1 MIPLANKHPAY
12 FQHIMCD
19 IETTGIKPDRN
30 HIIQICA
37 VRFNLKTGEYDP
49 NLFEVCLNPNTAS
62 WRNQDPSTMTWWQD
76 PERQPIYDS
85 IIEKSLDSKIAIQ
98 AFAHWLGKERL
109 VFWGN
114 RNGFDQGARTVLPA
128 LRHLGVDRLDQ
139 LLLSHADN
147 DHSGGALAVFSG
159 LPVEQVRSGEAS
171 DLPRELR
178 ALPCEQDA
186 RWSWDGVEF
195 RVWRWP
201 QAEPADGQPIVT
213 ASRWPTAAPRPGRL
227 ARQSPPARPQPR
239 RSPPKTAAAQF
250 ASRTTGSFTGAC
262 SGAMSPR

>member
-1 MIPLANKHPAY
+1 MIPLTNKHPAY

-19 IETTGIKPDRN
+19 IETTGVKPDRN

-62 WRNQDPSTMTWWQD
+62 WRSQDPSTMTWWQD

-114 RNGFDQGARTVLPA
+114 RNGFDYMFLQSYFADC
-128 LRHLGVDRLDQ
+128 GVPFPFKFWDSKD
-139 LLLSHADN
+139 LLSYTEGLCNGANVPFIKKNSLEFIGQKHNAIDDTLHQLKYLLHVEAEVKAKAKAFGVFDVGDGSEFVN
-147 DHSGGALAVFSG
+147 GGA
-159 LPVEQVRSGEAS
+159 
-171 DLPRELR
+171 
-178 ALPCEQDA
+178 
-186 RWSWDGVEF
+186 
-195 RVWRWP
+195 
-201 QAEPADGQPIVT
+201 
-213 ASRWPTAAPRPGRL
+213 
-227 ARQSPPARPQPR
+227 
-239 RSPPKTAAAQF
+239 
-250 ASRTTGSFTGAC
+250 
-262 SGAMSPR
+262 

>member
-1 MIPLANKHPAY
+1 MIPLTNKHPAY

-19 IETTGIKPDRN
+19 IETTGVKPDRN

-62 WRNQDPSTMTWWQD
+62 WRSQDPSTMTWWQD

-114 RNGFDQGARTVLPA
+114 RNGFDYMFLQSYFADC
-128 LRHLGVDRLDQ
+128 GVPFPCKFWDSKD
-139 LLLSHADN
+139 LLSYTEGLCN
-147 DHSGGALAVFSG
+147 GANVPFIKKSSLEFVGQKHNAIDDT
-159 LPVEQVRSGEAS
+159 LHQLKYLLHVETKIKEKK
-171 DLPRELR
+171 D
-178 ALPCEQDA
+178 DYNN
-186 RWSWDGVEF
+186 
-195 RVWRWP
+195 
-201 QAEPADGQPIVT
+201 T
-213 ASRWPTAAPRPGRL
+213 TT
-227 ARQSPPARPQPR
+227 SP
-239 RSPPKTAAAQF
+239 
-250 ASRTTGSFTGAC
+250 
-262 SGAMSPR
+262 

>member
-1 MIPLANKHPAY
+1 MIPLTNKHPAY

-19 IETTGIKPDRN
+19 IETTGVKPDRN

-62 WRNQDPSTMTWWQD
+62 WRSQDPSTMTWWQD

-114 RNGFDQGARTVLPA
+114 RNGFDYMFLQSYFADC
-128 LRHLGVDRLDQ
+128 GVPFPFKFWDSKD
-139 LLLSHADN
+139 LLSYTEGLCNGANVPFIKKNSLEFFGQKHNAIDDTLHQLKYLLHVEAEVKASRPKPFGVFN
-147 DHSGGALAVFSG
+147 VGDGSEFVNGGA
-159 LPVEQVRSGEAS
+159 
-171 DLPRELR
+171 
-178 ALPCEQDA
+178 
-186 RWSWDGVEF
+186 
-195 RVWRWP
+195 
-201 QAEPADGQPIVT
+201 
-213 ASRWPTAAPRPGRL
+213 
-227 ARQSPPARPQPR
+227 
-239 RSPPKTAAAQF
+239 
-250 ASRTTGSFTGAC
+250 
-262 SGAMSPR
+262 

>member
-62 WRNQDPSTMTWWQD
+62 WRSQDPSTMTWWQD

-114 RNGFDQGARTVLPA
+114 RNGFDYMFLQSYFADC
-128 LRHLGVDRLDQ
+128 GVPFPFKFWDSKD
-139 LLLSHADN
+139 LLSYTEGLCN
-147 DHSGGALAVFSG
+147 GANVPFIKKNSLEFFGQKHNAIDDTLHQLKYLLHVEREVKKARVKAFEVGEGSELAN
-159 LPVEQVRSGEAS
+159 E
-171 DLPRELR
+171 
-178 ALPCEQDA
+178 
-186 RWSWDGVEF
+186 
-195 RVWRWP
+195 
-201 QAEPADGQPIVT
+201 
-213 ASRWPTAAPRPGRL
+213 
-227 ARQSPPARPQPR
+227 
-239 RSPPKTAAAQF
+239 
-250 ASRTTGSFTGAC
+250 
-262 SGAMSPR
+262 

>member
-1 MIPLANKHPAY
+1 MIPLTNKHPAY

-19 IETTGIKPDRN
+19 IETTGVKPDRN

-114 RNGFDQGARTVLPA
+114 RNGFDYMFLQSYFADC
-128 LRHLGVDRLDQ
+128 GVPFPFKFWDSKD
-139 LLLSHADN
+139 LLSYTEGLCN
-147 DHSGGALAVFSG
+147 GANVPFIKKNSLEFIGQKHNAIDDTLHQLKYLLHVEREVKKARVKAFEVGEGSELAN
-159 LPVEQVRSGEAS
+159 E
-171 DLPRELR
+171 
-178 ALPCEQDA
+178 
-186 RWSWDGVEF
+186 
-195 RVWRWP
+195 
-201 QAEPADGQPIVT
+201 
-213 ASRWPTAAPRPGRL
+213 
-227 ARQSPPARPQPR
+227 
-239 RSPPKTAAAQF
+239 
-250 ASRTTGSFTGAC
+250 
-262 SGAMSPR
+262 

>member
-19 IETTGIKPDRN
+19 IETTGVKPDRN

-85 IIEKSLDSKIAIQ
+85 IIEKSFDSKIAIQ

-114 RNGFDQGARTVLPA
+114 RNGFDYMFLQSYFADC
-128 LRHLGVDRLDQ
+128 GVPFPFKFWDSKD
-139 LLLSHADN
+139 LLSYTEGLCNGANVPFIKKNSLEFIGQKHNAIDDTLHQLKYLLHVEAEVKAN
-147 DHSGGALAVFSG
+147 AFGVFNISDGSEFVNGGA
-159 LPVEQVRSGEAS
+159 
-171 DLPRELR
+171 
-178 ALPCEQDA
+178 
-186 RWSWDGVEF
+186 
-195 RVWRWP
+195 
-201 QAEPADGQPIVT
+201 
-213 ASRWPTAAPRPGRL
+213 
-227 ARQSPPARPQPR
+227 
-239 RSPPKTAAAQF
+239 
-250 ASRTTGSFTGAC
+250 
-262 SGAMSPR
+262 

>member
-19 IETTGIKPDRN
+19 IETTGVKPDRN
-30 HIIQICA
+30 HVIQICA

-62 WRNQDPSTMTWWQD
+62 WRSQDPSTMTWWQD

-114 RNGFDQGARTVLPA
+114 RNGFDYMFLQSYFADC
-128 LRHLGVDRLDQ
+128 GVPFPFKFWDSKD
-139 LLLSHADN
+139 LLSYTEGLCNGANVPFIKKSSLEFVGQKHNAIDDTLHQLKYLLHVDAEVKAKAFGVFDVGDGSEFVN
-147 DHSGGALAVFSG
+147 GGA
-159 LPVEQVRSGEAS
+159 
-171 DLPRELR
+171 
-178 ALPCEQDA
+178 
-186 RWSWDGVEF
+186 
-195 RVWRWP
+195 
-201 QAEPADGQPIVT
+201 
-213 ASRWPTAAPRPGRL
+213 
-227 ARQSPPARPQPR
+227 
-239 RSPPKTAAAQF
+239 
-250 ASRTTGSFTGAC
+250 
-262 SGAMSPR
+262 

>member
-1 MIPLANKHPAY
+1 MIPLTNKHPAY

-19 IETTGIKPDRN
+19 IETTGVKPDRN

-62 WRNQDPSTMTWWQD
+62 WRSQDPSTMTWWQD

-114 RNGFDQGARTVLPA
+114 RNGFDYMFLQSYFADC
-128 LRHLGVDRLDQ
+128 GVPFPFKFWDSKD
-139 LLLSHADN
+139 LLSYTEGLCN
-147 DHSGGALAVFSG
+147 GANVPFIKKSSLEFVGQKHNAIDDTLHQLKYLLHVDAEVKAKAFGVFDVGDGSEFVNG
-159 LPVEQVRSGEAS
+159 
-171 DLPRELR
+171 R
-178 ALPCEQDA
+178 A
-186 RWSWDGVEF
+186 
-195 RVWRWP
+195 
-201 QAEPADGQPIVT
+201 
-213 ASRWPTAAPRPGRL
+213 
-227 ARQSPPARPQPR
+227 
-239 RSPPKTAAAQF
+239 
-250 ASRTTGSFTGAC
+250 
-262 SGAMSPR
+262 